1 MAHTGPRV
9 RAPGLNG
16 PGRTVPSSQSLEGGE
31 DTGSKRPCPLSTVSK
46 NKRKVRKEERR
57 C

>member
-1 MAHTGPRV
+1 LAHTGPRV